1 MTILLL
7 EPSKSW
13 KISTDISRQIKSIR
27 KQLGLSQ
34 EELAQKLGVSFTSV
48 NRWENGQTKP
58 SKLAR
63 RQIDI
68 LCKKNEK
75 LKDPVGATH
84 GN

>member
-1 MTILLL
+1 MSDNSNRNDDL
-7 EPSKSW
+7 P
-13 KISTDISRQIKSIR
+13 RHIKTLR

-68 LCKKNEK
+68 LCKKCEK

>member
-1 MTILLL
+1 MIKDTDFTRIL
-7 EPSKSW
+7 KSL
-13 KISTDISRQIKSIR
+13 R

-63 RQIDI
+63 KQIDI
-68 LCKKNEK
+68 LSKKSEK
-75 LKDPVGATH
+75 LKEAERKGVVA
-84 GN
+84 

>member
-1 MTILLL
+1 MNN
-7 EPSKSW
+7 
-13 KISTDISRQIKSIR
+13 STNDDLPRKIKSIR
-27 KQLGLSQ
+27 QKLGLSQ

-68 LCKKNEK
+68 LCKKSEK
-75 LKDPVGATH
+75 LKEPVGATH

>member
-1 MTILLL
+1 MNDNSNDDL
-7 EPSKSW
+7 PK
-13 KISTDISRQIKSIR
+13 RIKSFR
-27 KQLGLSQ
+27 QQLGLSQ
-34 EELAQKLGVSFTSV
+34 EELAQKLGVSFSSV

-68 LCKKNEK
+68 LCKKSEK
-75 LKDPVGATH
+75 LKDLAGATH